1 MKILVIASAKN
12 GQINANL
19 VNVLT
24 AASKI
29 YAKCDVLVIGSADLT
44 ALSNLSCVGKYCI
57 STPSLMNKI

>member
-19 VNVLT
+19 ANVLT

-29 YAKCDVLVIGSADLT
+29 HQAQLL
-44 ALSNLSCVGKYCI
+44 N
-57 STPSLMNKI
+57 